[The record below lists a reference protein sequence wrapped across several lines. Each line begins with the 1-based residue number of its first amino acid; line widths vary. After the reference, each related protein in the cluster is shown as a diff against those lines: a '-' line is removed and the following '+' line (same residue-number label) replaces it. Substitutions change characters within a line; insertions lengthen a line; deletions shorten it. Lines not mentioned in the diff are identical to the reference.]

1 MAELPAFLVDVA
13 LITGDCAE
21 AVDVVFLKK
30 RAFAAPLKSCQ
41 CLQDDYIIYIYLCVY
56 RSILL

>member
-30 RAFAAPLKSCQ
+30 RAFAAALKSCQ
-41 CLQDDYIIYIYLCVY
+41 CLQDDYIIYIYIFMC
-56 RSILL
+56 I

>member
-30 RAFAAPLKSCQ
+30 KSFC
-41 CLQDDYIIYIYLCVY
+41 CSFKELPVLA
-56 RSILL
+56 R